1 MTKEMS
7 EKIQVV
13 QSGMF
18 RRAYKRLHPN
28 KNHCDSIATYINPR
42 GKIMKPVKILA
53 VLGITASLGGCV
65 ALLTTAAPI
74 VWELAKSDVLKGG
87 VEILAQVLL
96 GTNKTTPSTT
106 TLTADQTKE
115 AALIKERI
123 NKLNGE
129 LAQSQPTPT
138 NESKDLAQLLQ
149 LVDAL
154 SQQTI
159 KNPTLENKSATL
171 SQYQSQIRELL
182 EKYKTSIPKDTKGLD
197 SLGNGLPVAVNYSYR
212 QAGQNQMKN
221 LTNGTVL
228 RDGDHYK
235 ITFTPQADGYVY
247 IFQADTSGKVY
258 QLFPMSSMKG
268 VEVHNYNPVKA
279 NTTYTLPAADKSF
292 YLDEQHGEEKIYF
305 IATKQPDQSLEQQ
318 MATHLKSAQF
328 SIRGV
333 GGIAHDKNPQQQTA
347 QAQASDNIL
356 LDLIRS
362 RGPAGIVSDAKETKT
377 HSIKDDDGKVFNLT
391 YQKLDGWCDQQKG
404 CANVTTFRHEA
415 RLK

>member
-1 MTKEMS
+1 
-7 EKIQVV
+7 
-13 QSGMF
+13 
-18 RRAYKRLHPN
+18 
-28 KNHCDSIATYINPR
+28 
-42 GKIMKPVKILA
+42 MKPVKILA
-53 VLGITASLGGCV
+53 VLGITA
-65 ALLTTAAPI
+65 ALSACAALITAAPI

-106 TLTADQTKE
+106 ALATDQAKE

-129 LAQSQPTPT
+129 LAQTQQAPTA
-138 NESKDLAQLLQ
+138 ESKDLTQLLQ

-154 SQQTI
+154 SQQTV
-159 KNPTLENKSATL
+159 KDPSLENKSATL
-171 SQYQSQIRELL
+171 SQYQPQIRELL
-182 EKYKTSIPKDTKGLD
+182 EKYRANIPKNTKGLD
-197 SLGNGLPVAVNYSYR
+197 SFGSGLPVAVNYAYR
-212 QAGQNQMKN
+212 QQGQHEMKN

-235 ITFTPQADGYVY
+235 ITFTPQADGYIY
-247 IFQADTSGKVY
+247 IFQTDTSGKVY

-279 NTTYTLPAADKSF
+279 NVTYTLPAADKSF
-292 YLDEQHGEEKIYF
+292 YLDEQQGEEKIYF
-305 IATKQPDQSLEQQ
+305 IAAKQPDQTLEQH
-318 MATHLKSAQF
+318 MATHLKSSQF
-328 SIRGV
+328 SMRGV
-333 GGIAHDKNPQQQTA
+333 GGVAHDKKTQQTSEV
-347 QAQASDNIL
+347 QASDSIM

-362 RGPAGIVSDAKETKT
+362 RGPAGIMSDAKETKT
-377 HSIKDDDGKVFNLT
+377 HSIKDDDGKIFNLT

>member
-1 MTKEMS
+1 
-7 EKIQVV
+7 
-13 QSGMF
+13 
-18 RRAYKRLHPN
+18 
-28 KNHCDSIATYINPR
+28 
-42 GKIMKPVKILA
+42 MKPVKILA

-87 VEILAQVLL
+87 IEILAQVLL
-96 GTNKTTPSTT
+96 GTNKTATTPTT
-106 TLTADQTKE
+106 TLDQNQIQK
-115 AALIKERI
+115 RI
-123 NKLNGE
+123 QDLNNQAKSG
-129 LAQSQPTPT
+129 QSQDATKM
-138 NESKDLAQLLQ
+138 ESKDLSVLLQ
-149 LVDAL
+149 LVEAL
-154 SQQTI
+154 TQSTA
-159 KNPTLENKSATL
+159 KDPSLENKSATL
-171 SQYQSQIRELL
+171 SQYQPQIRELL

-197 SLGNGLPVAVNYSYR
+197 SFGNGLPVAVNYSYR
-212 QAGQNQMKN
+212 QASQNEMKN

-247 IFQADTSGKVY
+247 IFQTDTSGKVY

-292 YLDEQHGEEKIYF
+292 YLDEQQGEEKIYF

-318 MATHLKSAQF
+318 MATHLKSTQF

-404 CANVTTFRHEA
+404 CANVTTFRHES